1 MAPSP
6 TALQALEAS
15 PRVHDLLTRLHAE
28 SEAQEKTISQT
39 WFYFKY
45 LFGFYLTGKTWSTS
59 ADAHMSDKF
68 VALEQDKCQFVY
80 LLARSINA
88 KNIVEAGT
96 SFGVST
102 MYLAL
107 AVGQNVNAMKA
118 RGEKVTGKVVGTEWE
133 RSKAERARKHWSE
146 AGEEVEPWIELREG
160 DLRETLSEVGMPE
173 EIDMLLLDTWI
184 PMALPALEII
194 KPRLKRGAII
204 LADNTRMAKAL
215 YKEFL
220 DYIHDPKNG
229 FKTTTTAYS
238 GGLEMIVYL
247 P

>member
-15 PRVHDLLTRLHAE
+15 PRVHDLLSRLHGA
-28 SEAQEKTISQT
+28 SEAQEKALSQI
-39 WFYFKY
+39 WFYLKC

-59 ADAHMSDKF
+59 SDIHMRDKF
-68 VALEQDKCQFVY
+68 VALEQDKCQFMY
-80 LLARSINA
+80 LLARSMNT

-102 MYLAL
+102 IYLAL
-107 AVGQNVNAMKA
+107 AVGQNVNAMRA
-118 RGEKVTGKVVGTEWE
+118 RGEKVTGKVVATEWE
-133 RSKAERARKHWSE
+133 NTKATRARQHWTE

-160 DLRETLSEVGMPE
+160 DLRETLSQEGMPE

-194 KPRLKRGAII
+194 KPRLRRGAII
-204 LADNTRMAKAL
+204 LADNTKMARPL
-215 YKEFL
+215 YKELL
-220 DYIHDPKNG
+220 DYIHNPKNG